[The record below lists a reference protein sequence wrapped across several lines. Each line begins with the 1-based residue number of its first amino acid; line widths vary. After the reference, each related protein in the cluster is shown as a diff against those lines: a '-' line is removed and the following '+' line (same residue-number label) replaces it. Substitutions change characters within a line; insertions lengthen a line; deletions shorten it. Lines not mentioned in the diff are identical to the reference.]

1 MLSDR
6 LDISETLVR
15 ALIADQFPQ
24 WAGLPVRKVVPG
36 GWDNQTFRLGE
47 TMSVRLPSAGSYAA
61 QVTKEQRILPMLAPQ
76 LSLPIPTPLAMG
88 EASPH
93 YAFPFGIYGWITGEP
108 ATTAAVSDMFGF
120 ADRLAGFIQSLHR
133 AETAGGPP
141 AGQHNFHRGGDLGI
155 YSAETV
161 AAIAELGDE
170 IDGNVATAI
179 WNEALSS
186 HWERPPVWV
195 HGDIAPGNLL
205 VAGGQLAAVI
215 DFGTAAIGDP
225 ACDLVITWTFL
236 DGEARA
242 RFRTALPLD
251 AATWQR
257 ARGWALWK
265 ALITTVDMRRSGSP
279 ALDEQRRVLAVILRK
294 TL

>member
-1 MLSDR
+1 MSDR
-6 LDISETLVR
+6 LDISEPLVR

-24 WAGLPVRKVVPG
+24 WAALPVRKVVPG

-61 QVTKEQRILPMLAPQ
+61 QVAKEQQILPVLAPQ
-76 LSLPIPTPLAMG
+76 LSLPIPTALAKG
-88 EASPH
+88 QASSH
-93 YAFPFGIYGWITGEP
+93 YPFAFGIYGWITGEP
-108 ATTAAVSDMFGF
+108 AMAAQIADMTGF

-141 AGQHNFHRGGDLGI
+141 AGPHNFHRGGDLGI

-161 AAIAELGDE
+161 AAIAELADE

-186 HWERPPVWV
+186 HWVRPPVWV

-205 VAGGQLAAVI
+205 VADGQLVAVI

-225 ACDLVITWTFL
+225 ACDLVIAWNFL
-236 DGEARA
+236 HGEARA

-251 AATWQR
+251 DTTWQR

-265 ALITTVDMRRSGSP
+265 ALITTVDMRRSGAP
-279 ALDEQRRVLAVILRK
+279 ALDGQRRILAVILSEK
-294 TL
+294 L